1 MIAIPNPFRFSIDS
15 ILFLTII
22 ECVAKG
28 SLNISETLFL
38 HKDSFPHII
47 IIGKYLDLF
56 QVFSVA
62 DRLRQRLRQG
72 GAGLQA
78 PRNIR
83 VRCVYSIK
91 SRIKKLVKSSIQNQK
106 LWYNN
111 NKCGSYRPAPKHIY
125 H

>member
-15 ILFLTII
+15 ILFLTIM
-22 ECVAKG
+22 ESVAKG

-72 GAGLQA
+72 RRSAGSAEYPGALRIQ
-78 PRNIR
+78 
-83 VRCVYSIK
+83 YKIK
-91 SRIKKLVKSSIQNQK
+91 NQK
-106 LWYNN
+106 TGKKFYTES
-111 NKCGSYRPAPKHIY
+111 KVMV
-125 H
+125 